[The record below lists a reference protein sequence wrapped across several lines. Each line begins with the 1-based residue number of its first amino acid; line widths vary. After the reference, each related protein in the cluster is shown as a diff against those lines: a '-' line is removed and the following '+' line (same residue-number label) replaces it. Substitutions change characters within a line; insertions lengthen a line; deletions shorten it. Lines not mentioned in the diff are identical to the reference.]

1 MPEILVTSEW
11 LNDNFNDP
19 DLIILDSSEETNV
32 TGQTIDHEGLQIAG
46 ARYFDLENTFSD
58 TKSTLP
64 HTFPSPKQFE
74 KESRKIGISKAS
86 KIVVYDNIG
95 VYTSPRVWWM
105 YRIMGHENVYVLD
118 GGLSEWVKNSYK
130 TEKQQRREYIEGDFV
145 AISNEGE
152 IDSLK
157 DMQINLKSNDKCVI
171 DARSAGRFDGSAP
184 EPRDWVKSGHIP
196 GSKNLPFQD
205 VLNDGKFKSKEE
217 IKTLFNKL
225 DVGDKALSFV
235 CGSGLTSCIILLAS
249 ELVQAN
255 ATSVYDGSWTE
266 WGANENLPKN

>member
-11 LNDNFNDP
+11 LNDNINDP

-32 TGQTIDHEGLQIAG
+32 TGQIIDHEGIQILG

-58 TKSTLP
+58 TKSALP
-64 HTFPSPKQFE
+64 HTFPSPEQFE
-74 KESRKIGISKAS
+74 KESRKIGINKNS

-105 YRIMGHENVYVLD
+105 YKIMGHENVYVLD
-118 GGLSEWVKNSYK
+118 GGLSDWVRSAYK
-130 TEKQQRREYIEGDFV
+130 IEKQQRREYNEGDFV
-145 AISNEGE
+145 AIANKGD
-152 IDSLK
+152 IDSLEG
-157 DMQINLKSNDKCVI
+157 MQENLISNDKCVI
-171 DARSAGRFDGSAP
+171 DARSGGRFDGSAP

-205 VLNDGKFKSKEE
+205 VLNGGKFKSKDELRA
-217 IKTLFNKL
+217 LFKVLN
-225 DVGDKALSFV
+225 VGEKDLSFV

-249 ELVQAN
+249 ELVQDN
-255 ATSVYDGSWTE
+255 NTSVYDGSWTE
-266 WGANENLPKN
+266 WGSNADLPKS

>member
-11 LNDNFNDP
+11 LNENFNDP

-32 TGQTIDHEGLQIAG
+32 TGQIIDHEEIQILG

-58 TKSTLP
+58 TKSALP
-64 HTFPSPKQFE
+64 HTFPSPEQFE
-74 KESRKIGISKAS
+74 KESRKIGINKNS

-105 YRIMGHENVYVLD
+105 YKIMGHENVYVLD
-118 GGLSEWVKNSYK
+118 GGLSDWVKSGFE
-130 TEKQQRREYIEGDFV
+130 TERQQLREYKEGDFV
-145 AISNEGE
+145 AIANKGE
-152 IDSLK
+152 IDSLE
-157 DMQINLKSNDKCVI
+157 DMQENLISNTKCVI

-205 VLNDGKFKSKEE
+205 VLNGWKFKSKDELR
-217 IKTLFNKL
+217 TLFKSLN
-225 DVGDKALSFV
+225 VGEKDLSFV

-249 ELVQAN
+249 ELVQDN
-255 ATSVYDGSWTE
+255 ITSVYDGSWTE
-266 WGANENLPKN
+266 WGANADLPKS